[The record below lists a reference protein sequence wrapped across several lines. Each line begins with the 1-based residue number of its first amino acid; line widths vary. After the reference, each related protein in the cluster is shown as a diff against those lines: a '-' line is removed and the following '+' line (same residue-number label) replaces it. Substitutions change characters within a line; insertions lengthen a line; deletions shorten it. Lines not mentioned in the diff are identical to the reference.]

1 MANIA
6 DITTQEQLD
15 ALLEEIREE
24 EKKKYEEQSGED
36 KQTIATYKSQLEGK
50 DKELKEAQDKIA
62 NHDKAILEKDKE
74 IKGYKANAQKLSVA
88 REKGL
93 PFEAVDF
100 LQGDDEEAIG
110 KSADTLKG
118 ILGEN
123 KVPPLARTEEGIVT
137 DDKKVALLNTLNGLK
152 GEE

>member
-1 MANIA
+1 MKLK
-6 DITTQEQLD
+6 DIKSQEELD

-36 KQTIATYKSQLEGK
+36 KRTIDGYKSQLEEK
-50 DKELKEAQDKIA
+50 DKELTAAQGKIA
-62 NHDKAILEKDKE
+62 DHDKEIQEKDKL
-74 IKGYKANAQKLSVA
+74 ISGYKANELKYSVA

-100 LQGDDEEAIG
+100 LKGEDEEAIG

-118 ILGEN
+118 ILSDTG
-123 KVPPLARTEEGIVT
+123 VPPLARTEEGVIV
-137 DDKKVALLNTLNGLK
+137 DDKKAALLNTLNGLK
-152 GEE
+152 GDE